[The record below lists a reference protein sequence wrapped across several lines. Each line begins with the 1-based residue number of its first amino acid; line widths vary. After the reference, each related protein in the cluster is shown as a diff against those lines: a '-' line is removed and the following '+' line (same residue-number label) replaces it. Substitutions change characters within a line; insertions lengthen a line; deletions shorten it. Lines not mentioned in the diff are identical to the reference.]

1 MYKINDND
9 EYIAQNYGI
18 TTHTILTDQFIK
30 DNDGNEKIIHKLRE
44 ELGVREKPDDK
55 FVTKR
60 TITMIDN
67 KGYIEEKEVFI
78 DDKRNVVENK

>member
-1 MYKINDND
+1 MYKINYD
-9 EYIAQNYGI
+9 EHIAQNYGI

-55 FVTKR
+55 FVTKS
-60 TITMIDN
+60 TITIDDN
-67 KGYIEEKEVFI
+67 EGHMEEK
-78 DDKRNVVENK
+78 